1 MLKTT
6 AALALAADIAFP
18 ALAATDTNAWVGQ
31 MLGTTQ
37 GEITTVLE
45 ERGIEIVAFEIEDD
59 EIEVS
64 ILQDGQELELEID
77 PQSGLV
83 TEAEIE
89 DDDD

>member
-1 MLKTT
+1 MLKTS
-6 AALALAADIAFP
+6 AAIALAAGIAFP
-18 ALAATDTNAWVGQ
+18 ALAATDTNEWVGQ
-31 MLGTTQ
+31 LLGTSQ
-37 GEITTVLE
+37 AEIASVLE

-59 EIEVS
+59 EIEVN
-64 ILQDGQELELEID
+64 IVQDGQELELEID

>member
-1 MLKTT
+1 MLKTS
-6 AALALAADIAFP
+6 AALALAAGIAFP
-18 ALAATDTNAWVGQ
+18 ALAATDTNEWVGQ
-31 MLGTTQ
+31 LLGTTQ
-37 GEITTVLE
+37 AEITSVLE
-45 ERGIEIVAFEIEDD
+45 ERGIEIVEFEIEDD

>member
-1 MLKTT
+1 MLKTS
-6 AALALAADIAFP
+6 AARALAAGIAFP
-18 ALAATDTNAWVGQ
+18 ALAATDTNEWVGQ
-31 MLGTTQ
+31 LLGTTQ
-37 GEITTVLE
+37 AEITSVLE
-45 ERGIEIVAFEIEDD
+45 ERGIEIVEFEIEDD

>member
-6 AALALAADIAFP
+6 AALALAAGIAFP